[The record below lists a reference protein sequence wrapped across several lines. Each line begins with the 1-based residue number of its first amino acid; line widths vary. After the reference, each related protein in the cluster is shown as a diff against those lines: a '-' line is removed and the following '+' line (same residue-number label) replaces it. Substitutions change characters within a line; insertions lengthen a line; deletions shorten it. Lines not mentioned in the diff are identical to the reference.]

1 MFSQSS
7 AIGENQTSALK
18 NDVRRCGSRCNVRDE
33 CKSPQL
39 SKLCAEIHE
48 NLAPAS
54 QKLDARRL
62 LEFLPWRPPIQHD
75 LLRCRPERWPLGPD
89 RVLIRNLAKTRAFCT
104 IPKDHFFFFC
114 TSSSKRAVITP
125 VHFGSRFTFFHQLGQ
140 MLTRCTLSSFLGQ
153 IVFIFSRHSNPNRRF
168 HLFSFGE
175 SVFSGIFSGSKII
188 WKGVSFLFLLL
199 HLLPARGAHKS

>member
-1 MFSQSS
+1 MICCAADLRGDRS
-7 AIGENQTSALK
+7 AQIVSWLGIS
-18 NDVRRCGSRCNVRDE
+18 RR
-33 CKSPQL
+33 
-39 SKLCAEIHE
+39 H
-48 NLAPAS
+48 
-54 QKLDARRL
+54 
-62 LEFLPWRPPIQHD
+62 
-75 LLRCRPERWPLGPD
+75 GPFVQFQ
-89 RVLIRNLAKTRAFCT
+89 RT
-104 IPKDHFFFFC
+104 IFFYFFC

-188 WKGVSFLFLLL
+188 WKGVSFLFLL
-199 HLLPARGAHKS
+199 HLLPARGAHKSYTMSDGNCRDSPTDLAAAAAGVDKRR